1 MAEPYTVYRR
11 RIEERRVSGKP
22 LGRHVHHDSRSLAY
36 LWPMAESS
44 QPTVLHQRRI
54 AVLDQGD
61 VGSCTGNAETG
72 AIGTDPLYS
81 DLPAGH
87 AALNEKEALK
97 LYSAAE
103 TIDGDG
109 PYPPNDN
116 GSSGLSVAKA
126 AKAAGLISGYQ
137 HATTVDAMISAL
149 QQYPV
154 IIGINWYDSFDDPDS
169 EGLISIAKGA
179 QVRGG
184 HEVEVIAWG
193 SESNLFTAVN
203 SWGTSWGV
211 EGTFL
216 FSADT
221 MTRLLAE
228 DGDCTVSLPLTV
240 PAPTPTPAPTPPVPV
255 PPGPDTDPADVALAA
270 AQTAWAWDRH
280 VGENRKAA
288 LAAQAWLEAKGFI
301 TPPAAG

>member
-11 RIEERRVSGKP
+11 RIEEHRVPGMP

-36 LWPMAESS
+36 LYPAATS
-44 QPTVLHQRRI
+44 QATVIHERRI
-54 AVLDQGD
+54 PVLDQGD

-72 AIGTDPLYS
+72 VIGTDPLYS
-81 DLPAGH
+81 ALPSGH
-87 AALNEKEALK
+87 LGLNEMEALR

-109 PYPPNDN
+109 PYPPSDN

-137 HATTVDAMISAL
+137 HATSVQAMISAL

-154 IIGINWYDSFDDPDS
+154 IIGINWYDSFDDPDG
-169 EGLISIAKGA
+169 EGLVTITKGA

-184 HEVEVIAWG
+184 HEVEVIGW
-193 SESNLFTAVN
+193 SSTSNLFTAVN
-203 SWGTSWGV
+203 SWGTSYGV
-211 EGTFL
+211 NGTFL

-221 MTRLLAE
+221 MTRLFAE
-228 DGDCTVSLPLTV
+228 EGDCTISLPLTV
-240 PAPTPTPAPTPPVPV
+240 PAPTPTPQPVPPVPS
-255 PPGPDTDPADVALAA
+255 PPDPDTDPADVALAA

-288 LAAQAWLEAKGFI
+288 LASQAWLEAKGFV
-301 TPPAAG
+301 TPS

>member
-11 RIEERRVSGKP
+11 RIEEHRVPGRK

-36 LWPMAESS
+36 LWPATGS
-44 QPTVLHQRRI
+44 QADVIHQRRI
-54 AVLDQGD
+54 PVLDQGD

-72 AIGTDPLYS
+72 AIGTDPLYPA
-81 DLPAGH
+81 LPAGH
-87 AALNEKEALK
+87 PALGEPEALR

-103 TIDGDG
+103 VIDGNG
-109 PYPPNDN
+109 KYPPNDD

-137 HATTVDAMISAL
+137 HATSVQAMISAL

-154 IIGINWYDSFDDPDS
+154 IIGISWYDSFDDPDS
-169 EGLISIAKGA
+169 EGLIRIAKGA

-184 HEVEVIAWG
+184 HEVEVIGW
-193 SESNLFTAVN
+193 SSTSNLFTAVN
-203 SWGTSWGV
+203 SWGTGWGV
-211 EGTFL
+211 NGTFL

-221 MTRLLAE
+221 MTRLFSE
-228 DGDCTVSLPLTV
+228 EGDCTVSLPLTV
-240 PAPTPTPAPTPPVPV
+240 PAPTPTPVPVPPAPV
-255 PPGPDTDPADVALAA
+255 PPGPDTDPADVALAD
-270 AQTAWAWDRH
+270 AQTAWAWYRH

-288 LAAQAWLEAKGFI
+288 LASQAWLQEKGFV
-301 TPPAAG
+301 TPPSGG